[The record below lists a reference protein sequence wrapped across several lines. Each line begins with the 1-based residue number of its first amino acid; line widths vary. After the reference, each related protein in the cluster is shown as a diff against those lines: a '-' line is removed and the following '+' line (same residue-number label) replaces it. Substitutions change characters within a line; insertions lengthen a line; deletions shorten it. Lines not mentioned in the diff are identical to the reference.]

1 MIIGRQFA
9 ERLYSESYYNEYYD
23 ERLYSTG
30 NDELD
35 ELMERAFCEGY
46 EYAQREFASARQRK
60 KNAKNAVGIVNDAV
74 SGNMTAE
81 EANKALG
88 KIQARQGSGKVL
100 EIKNPSGAIENI
112 RAEEGRTTQGMKQVK
127 VKAQSSSRQARHLA
141 EGIGNG
147 NPIQTAELTQRLDKN
162 LRGGYTNQ
170 GKVAGTGV
178 HAERHVIEGGFK
190 ASKPQ
195 RVEPSQVRKRQM
207 EERAN
212 RKAAMDKQ
220 RSELRAR
227 QKQEA
232 EQRRAQR
239 LAEEQRKREL
249 DTQKQAKHISDS
261 KAYQASKPKPTPTPT
276 SMPKPNNNPTTTLT
290 TTKPNTT
297 QTSKLGEGW
306 LKKNWNKL
314 GKGGKAAV
322 IGVPVAAAAIGT
334 GMAIKKRNNRQ
345 AQVEGQY

>member
-1 MIIGRQFA
+1 MIILRQK
-9 ERLYSESYYNEYYD
+9 
-23 ERLYSTG
+23 
-30 NDELD
+30 
-35 ELMERAFCEGY
+35 
-46 EYAQREFASARQRK
+46 EFASARQRK
-60 KNAKNAVGIVNDAV
+60 KNAKNAVKIVNDAV

-112 RAEEGRTTQGMKQVK
+112 RAEEGRATQGMKQVR

-147 NPIQTAELTQRLDKN
+147 NPIQTTELTQRLDKD

-232 EQRRAQR
+232 AQRKSQR
-239 LAEEQRKREL
+239 LAEKQSAIEL
-249 DTQKQAKHISDS
+249 DAQKQAQHIADS

-276 SMPKPNNNPTTTLT
+276 TPTQPPTPKL
-290 TTKPNTT
+290 NTT
-297 QTSKLGEGW
+297 QTSKMSEGF
-306 LKKNWNKL
+306 LKRNWNKL
-314 GKGGKAAV
+314 GKGGKIAV
-322 IGVPVAAAAIGT
+322 GT
-334 GMAIKKRNNRQ
+334 GLAATAVGTGLAIKKRNK
-345 AQVEGQY
+345 E